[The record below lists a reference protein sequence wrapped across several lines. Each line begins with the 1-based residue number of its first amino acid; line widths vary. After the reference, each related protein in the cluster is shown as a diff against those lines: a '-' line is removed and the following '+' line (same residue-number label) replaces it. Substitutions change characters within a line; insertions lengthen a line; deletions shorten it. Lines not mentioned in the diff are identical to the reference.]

1 MKIKIKNNNN
11 QNWEIRYYQPR
22 SQSLNILYNRSSTLG
37 TVDDLM
43 TSGNRG
49 QVGKKE
55 EQPTRR
61 QTRNATKDSRSKQ
74 ATASVISGHKR
85 DHDQT
90 RSGQAGGKDCQ
101 VGERP
106 AKKQTRQA
114 AFDEDHLISEQEANE
129 LPAQSWYVCFPKF
142 SSAKRTS

>member
-1 MKIKIKNNNN
+1 
-11 QNWEIRYYQPR
+11 
-22 SQSLNILYNRSSTLG
+22 
-37 TVDDLM
+37 M

-61 QTRNATKDSRSKQ
+61 QTRQATKDSRSKQ

-114 AFDEDHLISEQEANE
+114 AFHEDHIAPERGANE
-129 LPAQSWYVCFPKF
+129 PPSNGGMFTSLNSHPHSISWFFHCAEF
-142 SSAKRTS
+142 